1 MIESD
6 RINPRTRLRVHY
18 RQYER
23 LQALADQEG
32 RRGVADLLPDVIA
45 HGLAWETFLSD
56 EFNALTCARCRD
68 PHEYNP
74 RHRSDL
80 RLYSEDAEPIK
91 FVMPEKFAKRVR
103 QFADSEFQSVQD
115 TTRRLINTGV
125 TYWRM
130 RKVG

>member
-23 LQALADQEG
+23 LQALADREG
-32 RRGVADLLPDVIA
+32 RRGVADVLPDVIA
-45 HGLAWETFLSD
+45 HGLAWESFLRD
-56 EFNALTCARCRD
+56 EFYALTCARCRD
-68 PHEYNP
+68 SHEYNP
-74 RHRSDL
+74 RHRLDL
-80 RLYSEDAEPIK
+80 RLYSQDAKPIK
-91 FVMPEKFAKRVR
+91 FVMSDKLAERVR
-103 QFADSEFQSVQD
+103 QFADSEFESLQD

-125 TYWRM
+125 AYWSM